1 MQTNKKSKN
10 IINIIQSFLILI
22 LVVLIIFMM
31 IQISRLQGTARVINY
46 AGLVRGATQRE
57 VKLEITGNQ
66 NEELIKYLDDIFL
79 GLRYQDGHYD
89 LVKLNDEEYLEK
101 LQIQS
106 DYWDKLKKE
115 IEAVRNK
122 GYENTDIVNMSEIY
136 FTMADETVSAAESYS
151 EKIAIKIRT
160 IEFLSA
166 LDMLSLVILVIMQ
179 TLRAMQ
185 MAMQNR
191 LLEQKAFI
199 DAHTGLPNKNA
210 CKELIDKKLDERNI
224 VYKDMVVYDE
234 GTVIKTKYFNIEF
247 FKTTHSIPDSHGLA
261 IETPD
266 GTIVMT
272 GDFKFDMTP
281 IGPMANLHKMA
292 RIGEKGV
299 SVLMSDS
306 TNAMSPGTSLS
317 ESVVDEN
324 LKEIFST
331 YTSNRIIL
339 ATFASNVYRI
349 KHIIETCKK
358 NNRKIALFGRS
369 MENMVDI
376 ALKCGYFEDKSIIIT
391 AEEANHLKPG
401 EVCLLCTGS
410 QGEPLA
416 ALSRIA
422 AGTHRQ
428 ISLMPNDIV
437 VFSSSPIPGNTASVS
452 RTINKLYKKG
462 VKVFTNTMSEIHSS
476 GHANQE
482 ELKLMIRLFKPKYF
496 VPYHGEFRML
506 KKHTDLGV
514 MCGIP
519 RRNTF
524 VLENGDVLAL
534 DKGQLYK
541 DGKVQAGEVYVDGS
555 RIGDVGSAVIKDR
568 ILMSTNGILVII
580 ANIDIEHKILLGSP
594 AITTRGYI
602 LVNEN
607 TDLIKEIQHN
617 AEIIINK
624 ELKKK
629 FFNFND
635 MKSEIINGLMP
646 ILSDKTGRVPIILPI
661 VMGIK
666 THTKEDD
673 NNSKKDVQSKK
684 VINKK
689 EIPNKNK

>member
-1 MQTNKKSKN
+1 MNTKIIPLGGLGEVGKNMYTVMHGDEIIIVDSGVMFPDDDLLGIDYVIPDYTFLKENESK
-10 IINIIQSFLILI
+10 IKA
-22 LVVLIIFMM
+22 LIITHGHEDHIGSIPFL
-31 IQISRLQGTARVINY
+31 LQSVTIPKIY
-46 AGLVRGATQRE
+46 APA
-57 VKLEITGNQ
+57 
-66 NEELIKYLDDIFL
+66 
-79 GLRYQDGHYD
+79 
-89 LVKLNDEEYLEK
+89 
-101 LQIQS
+101 
-106 DYWDKLKKE
+106 
-115 IEAVRNK
+115 
-122 GYENTDIVNMSEIY
+122 
-136 FTMADETVSAAESYS
+136 
-151 EKIAIKIRT
+151 
-160 IEFLSA
+160 
-166 LDMLSLVILVIMQ
+166 
-179 TLRAMQ
+179 
-185 MAMQNR
+185 
-191 LLEQKAFI
+191 
-199 DAHTGLPNKNA
+199 NA
-210 CKELIDKKLDERNI
+210 KELIDKKLDERNI

-247 FKTTHSIPDSHGLA
+247 FRTTHSIPDSHGLA

-607 TDLIKEIQHN
+607 ADLIKEIQHN

-689 EIPNKNK
+689 EILNKNK